1 MMSAVARR
9 VGVALG
15 AGVLLAAAWTGTAAA
30 STTHA
35 APATHA
41 VAAAHAGTVRP
52 MASGTKWCGFDYD
65 TCVQSQNT
73 FRHYGYQ
80 VGPLY
85 WAGTDNTCIPGH
97 DCNGYWFDW
106 WE

>member
-1 MMSAVARR
+1 MVSTLARR
-9 VGVALG
+9 AGATIA
-15 AGVLLAAAWTGTAAA
+15 AGVLLGVAWTGTA
-30 STTHA
+30 TA
-35 APATHA
+35 APATA
-41 VAAAHAGTVRP
+41 Q
-52 MASGTKWCGFDYD
+52 ASGTEWCGFNYD
-65 TCVQSQNT
+65 TCIQSQNT

-97 DCNGYWFDW
+97 ECNGYWFDW